1 MSKLQ
6 RRVFFDRQAQLALPD
21 TAPALASNVKTPDVQ
36 GNVHIHA
43 FRAKLALTMQ
53 KPAFDPGLTREFG
66 APLRRAVNKDGSFN
80 VRRTGADWSAFHPWL
95 FIVRM
100 SWTGFSALVLGT
112 YIAINTAFALAYFA
126 LNADQV
132 SGSAAATEGARFLN
146 DFFFSAH
153 TLTTVGYGNLAP
165 SGLAANVLSTVEALI
180 GLLGFAVITGLLVA
194 RASKPSASI
203 GYSENALVA
212 PYQGGTAIMFRVANQ
227 RSNNLM
233 ELEARVMLMTLSG
246 PPEKPERK
254 FELLNLERSNLLF
267 FALSW
272 TVVHPIDESS
282 PLYGKAPEDLRR
294 LQAELIIL
302 IKGFDETFSQ
312 TVHSRH
318 SYRYDEF
325 VWGAKFTQAF
335 RVDPS
340 GDLMLE
346 LNRLGDHSV
355 MEKFPV
361 TRISREEDP
370 TRTSNSV

>member
-1 MSKLQ
+1 
-6 RRVFFDRQAQLALPD
+6 
-21 TAPALASNVKTPDVQ
+21 
-36 GNVHIHA
+36 
-43 FRAKLALTMQ
+43 
-53 KPAFDPGLTREFG
+53 
-66 APLRRAVNKDGSFN
+66 
-80 VRRTGADWSAFHPWL
+80 
-95 FIVRM
+95 
-100 SWTGFSALVLGT
+100 
-112 YIAINTAFALAYFA
+112 
-126 LNADQV
+126 
-132 SGSAAATEGARFLN
+132 
-146 DFFFSAH
+146 
-153 TLTTVGYGNLAP
+153 
-165 SGLAANVLSTVEALI
+165 
-180 GLLGFAVITGLLVA
+180 
-194 RASKPSASI
+194 
-203 GYSENALVA
+203 
-212 PYQGGTAIMFRVANQ
+212 
-227 RSNNLM
+227 
-233 ELEARVMLMTLSG
+233 MLMTLSG